1 MQRIAAAL
9 TIMALSILVTAALTV
24 TVQAAPGD
32 LIGAVDQVN
41 REVVLLDQ
49 NAPKWGKDAGV
60 KWMWS
65 APQDEGWNNLS
76 DVKFRTNPDRAK
88 VVLVAASGG
97 NVASINYATRQVI
110 WQATIP
116 GRSNPHSIEL
126 LPNGAVAV
134 ADSQGAI
141 WYFPRGTKSNPKRYP
156 LPDAHAVLYNDG
168 RLWALGGSQLRQYD
182 IHPKSLKQHG
192 DAIPGAYERGHDLA
206 PMTNDARHRMWL
218 SGDKVYFFDKYAPN
232 SKPVPFG
239 GVASRDH
246 VKSFGTQD
254 DGRIVQTWI
263 PPKDC
268 GNPCGTDRVFLFNY
282 DGNGPVQKI
291 RPNAGFYKA
300 RPVIWTYY

>member
-1 MQRIAAAL
+1 MRRIAAAV
-9 TIMALSILVTAALTV
+9 TIIALGVLGAMALTATA
-24 TVQAAPGD
+24 QAAPAPK
-32 LIGAVDQVN
+32 IGAVDQAN

-60 KWMWS
+60 KWRWP
-65 APQDEGWNNLS
+65 APKDRGWHNLS
-76 DVKFRTNPDRAK
+76 DVKFRTNPNGAR

-116 GRSNPHSIEL
+116 GSNPHSIEL

-134 ADSQGAI
+134 ADSNGSI

-156 LPDAHAVLYNDG
+156 LADAHAVLYNDG
-168 RLWALGGSQLRQYD
+168 RLWALGGDQLQQYD
-182 IHPKSLKQHG
+182 IRPTSLHPNG
-192 DAIPGAYERGHDLA
+192 DPIPGEYKRGHDLA

-218 SGDKVYFFDKYAPN
+218 SGDKVYYFDKYAPN
-232 SKPVPFG
+232 PKPVEFG
-239 GVASRDH
+239 GAASRDH
-246 VKSFGTQD
+246 VKSFGTQR

-263 PPKDC
+263 PKNC
-268 GNPCGTDRVFLFNY
+268 GDPCGTDTVFLFNY
-282 DGNGPVQKI
+282 DGNGPVRKI
-291 RPNAGFYKA
+291 RQGAGFYKA